1 MAAVAACEFVAGFC
15 LVALER
21 LALSIPVGS
30 LGLELL
36 ADGGLSGQGQR
47 DAVTWQFPEW
57 HFGCCLRIGG
67 KVVGLC
73 SFGED
78 QSGRGCRQQIV
89 LDSLRWSFL
98 EKEWN
103 VERTKGCLHLVHGK
117 HWG

>member
-1 MAAVAACEFVAGFC
+1 MFCACLCERAPSEVGEQAGEVFLETAVPWKMGAPSELAAGGWMVAACEFVAGFC
-15 LVALER
+15 VVALER

-47 DAVTWQFPEW
+47 DAVTWQFLEW

-78 QSGRGCRQQIV
+78 
-89 LDSLRWSFL
+89 
-98 EKEWN
+98 
-103 VERTKGCLHLVHGK
+103 
-117 HWG
+117 